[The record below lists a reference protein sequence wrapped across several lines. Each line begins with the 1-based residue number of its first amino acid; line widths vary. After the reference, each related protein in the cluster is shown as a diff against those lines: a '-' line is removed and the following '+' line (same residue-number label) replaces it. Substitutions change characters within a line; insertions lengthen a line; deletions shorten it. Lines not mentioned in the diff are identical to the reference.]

1 MFCLFAAIFVGAA
14 NLWLISNGSP
24 FVTQFYTATF
34 IWVFA
39 ATLLLLCIIFIVRS
53 MFLFRRAASIHDRLL
68 QLQKTI
74 TAIKYLERTQGGSA
88 SVDPSVVISSLLE
101 PPDA

>member
-14 NLWLISNGSP
+14 NLWPISNGSP